1 MIRPV
6 RGWLVDTNVVSEI
19 RKGPRADRR
28 VMAWADRVPRVG
40 LYLSRLTVAEIRVGI
55 GRVTDPGFQ
64 AELDAWLRDGL
75 LPWFAD
81 RLLEVDEAVLIR
93 WRTLAFEAK
102 RDNYTNGQRH
112 RLSPRFR
119 WPRKYDS
126 LFSDLTIPWTC
137 LLYTS
142 PSPRDGLLSR
152 MPSSA

>member
-28 VMAWADRVPRVG
+28 VMAWAGRVPRVG

-55 GRVTDPGFQ
+55 ARVTDPGFQ
-64 AELDAWLRDGL
+64 AELEVWLRDGL

-102 RDNYTNGQRH
+102 RDNYTYAQPDALLAATALVHDLGVATRNEDDFARAGV
-112 RLSPRFR
+112 RL
-119 WPRKYDS
+119 
-126 LFSDLTIPWTC
+126 LNPWVAE
-137 LLYTS
+137 
-142 PSPRDGLLSR
+142 D
-152 MPSSA
+152 

>member
-102 RDNYTNGQRH
+102 RDNYTYAQPDALLAATALVHDLGVATRNEDDFARAGV
-112 RLSPRFR
+112 RL
-119 WPRKYDS
+119 
-126 LFSDLTIPWTC
+126 LNPWVAE
-137 LLYTS
+137 
-142 PSPRDGLLSR
+142 D
-152 MPSSA
+152 

>member
-102 RDNYTNGQRH
+102 RDNYTYAQPDALLAATALVHDLGVATRNEDDFARAGV
-112 RLSPRFR
+112 RL
-119 WPRKYDS
+119 
-126 LFSDLTIPWTC
+126 LNPWV
-137 LLYTS
+137 
-142 PSPRDGLLSR
+142 
-152 MPSSA
+152 AEA